1 MRSEK
6 NKAPVLKPDTDPDA
20 YFIIYGIDGSLPE
33 PFSGDPAPRDDKPPD
48 AE

>member
-6 NKAPVLKPDTDPDA
+6 NKAPVLEADTDPDA
-20 YFIIYGIDGSLPE
+20 YRRIYGVDGSLPE
-33 PFSGDPAPRDDKPPD
+33 PFNEDPAPRDDKPPD